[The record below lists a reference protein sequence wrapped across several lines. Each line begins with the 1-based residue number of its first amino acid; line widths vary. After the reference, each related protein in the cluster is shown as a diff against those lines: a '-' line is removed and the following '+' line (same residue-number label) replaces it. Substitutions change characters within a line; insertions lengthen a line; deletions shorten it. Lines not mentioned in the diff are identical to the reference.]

1 MVMNSYGTH
10 EGVCCCK
17 RVNCL
22 TSNKKYLMT
31 DTCTCKKYLDKCSIE
46 CFHQV
51 KIIRREPRQVN
62 VVRI

>member
-46 CFHQV
+46 CFHQERT
-51 KIIRREPRQVN
+51 KAG
-62 VVRI
+62 